1 MKTWLCP
8 IRRIAASRIAGVLCA
23 MLPIAASAD
32 ATLAWVRETRGVSI
46 ALDLNDNVYTVD
58 YEQALGAEMRLT
70 KRDSNGNSLWSAAYD
85 QTSTTAWERA
95 SWVTTDRA
103 GNAIVC
109 GTLMSG
115 YSNPV
120 EAASIVMKFNPE
132 GGLLWRRVYETEFD
146 GSSVRKC
153 LVDANDNVYVLG
165 LGSRPE
171 GGRVTRIK
179 KFSPEG
185 AAVWSYFD
193 TVGIGAPV
201 NFKLTPDNHLLVSGR
216 SITGSF
222 NGYAKVDL
230 DGNPVWARAAIGSL
244 TVGDS
249 AGDAFGNS
257 YLVHGQYGVANPGT
271 VIKKLDPAGDL
282 LWENVYAL
290 AGFRVEVG
298 SDHRPV
304 VSGFPNS
311 GTVGAAF
318 IKVNEQGGLLWSNL
332 DADGSLAL
340 LAHAHMV
347 LDRDNNAYLA
357 AGTMSQMGVTRVNAD
372 GSSGWTRTIAY
383 GYAAALALGNR
394 DSGVYVVGGTTAKLD
409 QGNPAATPTQPT
421 VLSYLDLKSNSIYLG
436 WSDNSSNE
444 TGFTVERC
452 TGTQS
457 ACDGTPAA
465 WSAIVT
471 VGENV
476 STYIDG
482 GLVPETTYSW
492 RVKAF
497 NAAGASPYSNTLTV
511 KTLAAPVA
519 PTINAPTNLKAEVK
533 RVRSSVQ
540 VRLSWTDNATNE
552 TSFAVERCAGAGCS
566 NFSRIASLAANT
578 QKYVDQGASRSTSY
592 RYRVLALN
600 NQGNSEYSNIASVT
614 TP

>member
-1 MKTWLCP
+1 MKTWRCP
-8 IRRIAASRIAGVLCA
+8 IRCVAASRIAGVLCA
-23 MLPIAASAD
+23 LLPIAASAD
-32 ATLAWVRETRGVSI
+32 ATLAWVQATRGVSI
-46 ALDLNDNVYTVD
+46 ALDLNDDVYTVD
-58 YEQALGAEMRLT
+58 YEQALGAEMTLT
-70 KRDSNGNSLWSAAYD
+70 KRDANGRPLWTAAYD

-120 EAASIVMKFNPE
+120 AAASIVMKFNPD
-132 GGLLWRRVYETEFD
+132 GAMLWRRVYETEFD
-146 GSSVRKC
+146 GSSVKKC
-153 LVDANDNVYVLG
+153 LVDANDSVYVLG
-165 LGSRPE
+165 LGNRP
-171 GGRVTRIK
+171 GGGLVTKIK

-193 TVGIGAPV
+193 GVGIGAPV
-201 NFKLTPDNHLLVSGR
+201 NFKLTPDNHLLVTGR
-216 SITGSF
+216 SVTGSF

-230 DGNPVWARAAIGSL
+230 DGNPVWSLAAIGSL

-257 YLVHGQYGVANPGT
+257 YLVHGEYGVANPRT
-271 VIKKLDPAGDL
+271 VIKKLDPAGEL
-282 LWENVYAL
+282 LWEKVYAL
-290 AGFRVEVG
+290 SGFRVEVG
-298 SDHRPV
+298 SDQRPV

-311 GTVGAAF
+311 STVGAAF
-318 IKVNEQGGLLWSNL
+318 IKVNEQGGVLWSNL

-357 AGTMSQMGVTRVNAD
+357 AGTMSEMGVTRVNAD

-409 QGNPAATPTQPT
+409 QGNPAATPAQPT
-421 VLSYLDLKSNSIYLG
+421 VLSYFDLKSNSIYLG

-457 ACDGTPAA
+457 VCDGTPAA
-465 WSAIVT
+465 WSVIVT

-482 GLVPETTYSW
+482 GLLPETTYSW
-492 RVKAF
+492 RVKGF

-519 PTINAPTNLKAEVK
+519 PTINAPSKLVAEAK
-533 RVRSSVQ
+533 RARSSVQ

-552 TSFAVERCAGAGCS
+552 TGFAVERCAGAGCS
-566 NFSRIASLAANT
+566 NFSRIASLGANT
-578 QKYVDQGASRSTSY
+578 QKYVDQGVSRSTSY

-600 NQGNSEYSNIASVT
+600 NQGNSDYSNIASVT